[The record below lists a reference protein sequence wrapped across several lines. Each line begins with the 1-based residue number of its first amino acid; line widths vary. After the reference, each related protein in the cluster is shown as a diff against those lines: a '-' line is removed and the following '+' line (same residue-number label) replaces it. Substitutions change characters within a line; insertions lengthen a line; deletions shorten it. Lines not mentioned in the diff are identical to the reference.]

1 MNKLKLF
8 FTFFVLSLSST
19 IYALQIGTF
28 KILSYQDTP
37 LKIQVDLSLAK
48 DDNIESL
55 KPSIAPKADFD
66 AAGIPR
72 LPIHDQMIVELK
84 QIEEKP
90 YIELTTNSP
99 IKDSYMD
106 ILLQV
111 ESEKGR
117 SLKEF
122 TVLLDP
128 VPVTRKEDLENAKLE
143 LNKADIKKEAQ
154 LKEIKAEQIKD
165 DSKGK
170 AKVGAKTT
178 VSQAGK
184 TLFQIAR
191 ENSISGITT
200 EQFAVAIFQINP
212 KAFAKN
218 NMNGLMRGKKLTLPS
233 KQYFEKLSHMDA
245 RKILRDQNNAWN
257 EINRKKPSKKIK
269 PDVNPPKIDNK
280 LEEKNEVTST
290 PAKKANSISGDTFTD
305 DSNEEKLDIK
315 GNETTQELGSSDEP
329 IKTPEIFE
337 SSIVNEDEPIIEEV
351 ITEESNQSESN
362 STLMYLLLTLFAVLG
377 IFLVYL
383 SKKKVKLKNVNNP
396 TYSSNTHEEN
406 IPDGESP
413 RFEPQNYS
421 YQENELE
428 SEAFINESQ
437 GTENNPS
444 TPSSNNQ
451 NEVNVSNMTSVDAYI
466 FNKNKQKSD

>member
-19 IYALQIGTF
+19 IYALQIGNF

-48 DDNIESL
+48 DDNIDSL

-72 LPIHDQMIVELK
+72 LPIHDQMIVKLK

-154 LKEIKAEQIKD
+154 LKEIKAEQIKG

-170 AKVGAKTT
+170 AQVRAKTT

-269 PDVNPPKIDNK
+269 PDVNPPKNDNK
-280 LEEKNEVTST
+280 LEDKNEVTST
-290 PAKKANSISGDTFTD
+290 PAKKANSISSDTVAD

-337 SSIVNEDEPIIEEV
+337 SSIVNEDDPIIEEV
-351 ITEESNQSESN
+351 IIEESNQSESN

-406 IPDGESP
+406 ISDGESP

-428 SEAFINESQ
+428 SEMFINESQ

-444 TPSSNNQ
+444 TSASNNQ

>member
-48 DDNIESL
+48 DDNIKSL

-200 EQFAVAIFQINP
+200 EQFAVAIYQINP

-269 PDVNPPKIDNK
+269 PDVNPPKNDNK
-280 LEEKNEVTST
+280 LEDKNEVTST
-290 PAKKANSISGDTFTD
+290 PAKKANSISGDTVAN
-305 DSNEEKLDIK
+305 DSNEEKIDVK

-428 SEAFINESQ
+428 SETFINESQ

-444 TPSSNNQ
+444 TSGSNNQ